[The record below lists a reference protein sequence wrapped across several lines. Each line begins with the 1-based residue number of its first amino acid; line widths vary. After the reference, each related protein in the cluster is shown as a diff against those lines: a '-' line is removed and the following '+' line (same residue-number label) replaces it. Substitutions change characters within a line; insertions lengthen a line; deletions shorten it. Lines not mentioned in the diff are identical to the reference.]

1 MTDKVQDNFVVTL
14 DYTLIVEDEVLESTN
29 DGEPIEF
36 IQGIGQIIPGLEE
49 ALYDMKVGDEK
60 TVVIEPEGAYG
71 EYDPDSLEV
80 AKKEEFSEEIPLE
93 YDPDSLEVA
102 KKEEFSEEIPLDV
115 GTFLDLRDD
124 QDEILSAQIIE
135 ADEDTVTL
143 DFNHPLAGKTLT
155 FEITV
160 SALRP
165 ATAEELEHGH
175 VH

>member
-80 AKKEEFSEEIPLE
+80 AKKEEFSEEIPL
-93 YDPDSLEVA
+93 
-102 KKEEFSEEIPLDV
+102 DV

-160 SALRP
+160 SGLRP